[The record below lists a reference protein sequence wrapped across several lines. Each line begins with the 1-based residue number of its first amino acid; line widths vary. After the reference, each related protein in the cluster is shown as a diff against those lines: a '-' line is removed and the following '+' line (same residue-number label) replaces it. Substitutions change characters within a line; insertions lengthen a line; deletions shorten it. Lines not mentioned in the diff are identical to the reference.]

1 MAVEHIYNL
10 YFLFHGKRGLLILE
24 SCSQLSSIVGE
35 HRRDWDAVLHCWKE
49 SALVLTGPDLQKV
62 VLIVVLESRSNGRIF
77 NSINDE
83 REGGIIIAGS

>member
-1 MAVEHIYNL
+1 MFTV
-10 YFLFHGKRGLLILE
+10 
-24 SCSQLSSIVGE
+24 SIVGV